1 MISENS
7 QYHCELQESL
17 VKVGA
22 ALAGGHASSIAKAV
36 FAHSQLREHI
46 LLKVL
51 DLICEESATLCK
63 RNPASSFRRI
73 PIDSLSMFCWEHYYK
88 ELDHK
93 APILSR
99 MVKHNDHRNSKKKG
113 THHLPAVCMAIAI
126 LLKERNREMCGVQS
140 LLSLVLFESHVQK
153 RVCKLL
159 LSCLHLFVH
168 RFIDV

>member
-22 ALAGGHASSIAKAV
+22 ALAGGHALSIAKAV

-63 RNPASSFRRI
+63 RNPASAFRRI
-73 PIDSLSMFCWEHYYK
+73 PIDSLGMFCWEH

-99 MVKHNDHRNSKKKG
+99 IATSMVKHNDHRNSKKKG

-140 LLSLVLFESHVQK
+140 LLLFESHVQK
-153 RVCKLL
+153 MVCKLL
-159 LSCLHLFVH
+159 FSCLHL
-168 RFIDV
+168 